1 MEAYI
6 SGIKQKNLLNTLNND
21 FYDFREDIDLNVE
34 ELSNFKPYLDY
45 IILRTNN
52 ESGINY
58 SPYSNLD
65 FDFNLDRIRFV
76 KSYISN
82 PVIKSKILRYIAF
95 EYLLKDNP
103 LIDIDSFL
111 NEFLKIS
118 IDDKINIEIE
128 QLYSNISLLQIGKT
142 LPEIEL
148 TNEFGDSISSIELKL
163 NKPII
168 VGHSLG
174 GMCSVIAA
182 SQFKNE
188 LYGLVIVDTAILP
201 PSEIPDKFDLK
212 IKANKTYQSIDEA
225 KSRFRL
231 VPSQGNSLDYI
242 MDYIAEKS
250 LRKTDEGWTWKFDP
264 SYMKIF
270 NTDGFRERQAI
281 LSEKLARLECRVAVF
296 RGEKS
301 MLFSESASK
310 YMRELTNKKT
320 PIIAIPEAHH
330 HIMVDQPL
338 ALISALRALVTDW
351 DHSNP
356 AKAD

>member
-1 MEAYI
+1 M
-6 SGIKQKNLLNTLNND
+6 IK
-21 FYDFREDIDLNVE
+21 
-34 ELSNFKPYLDY
+34 
-45 IILRTNN
+45 N
-52 ESGINY
+52 ESPQWFKEALDLKPTTQSLQVDGVNIKYLAWGEKNKPGILFVHGGMAHAHWW
-58 SPYSNLD
+58 SFIAPYFAKSHRVIAMNL
-65 FDFNLDRIRFV
+65 
-76 KSYISN
+76 S
-82 PVIKSKILRYIAF
+82 
-95 EYLLKDNP
+95 
-103 LIDIDSFL
+103 
-111 NEFLKIS
+111 
-118 IDDKINIEIE
+118 
-128 QLYSNISLLQIGKT
+128 GM
-142 LPEIEL
+142 
-148 TNEFGDSISSIELKL
+148 GDSDWRKNYASELWGKEIVEIAKHEKL

-231 VPSQGNSLDYI
+231 VPSQGNSLKYI

-250 LRKTDEGWTWKFDP
+250 LRKTDKGWTWKFDP

-281 LSEKLARLECRVAVF
+281 LSDKLAGLKCRVAVF

>member
-1 MEAYI
+1 MMSIDSPKWFKEA
-6 SGIKQKNLLNTLNND
+6 L
-21 FYDFREDIDLNVE
+21 
-34 ELSNFKPYLDY
+34 ELKPSAQSLKV
-45 IILRTNN
+45 NGVN
-52 ESGINY
+52 INY
-58 SPYSNLD
+58 LAWGEKNKPGILFVHGGMAHAHWWSFIAPYFAKTHRVIAMNL
-65 FDFNLDRIRFV
+65 
-76 KSYISN
+76 S
-82 PVIKSKILRYIAF
+82 
-95 EYLLKDNP
+95 
-103 LIDIDSFL
+103 
-111 NEFLKIS
+111 
-118 IDDKINIEIE
+118 
-128 QLYSNISLLQIGKT
+128 GM
-142 LPEIEL
+142 
-148 TNEFGDSISSIELKL
+148 GDSDWRENYASELWGKEIVEIAKYEKL

>member
-1 MEAYI
+1 MKSIDSPHWFNEA
-6 SGIKQKNLLNTLNND
+6 L
-21 FYDFREDIDLNVE
+21 
-34 ELSNFKPYLDY
+34 ELKPSVQSLKVDGV
-45 IILRTNN
+45 N
-52 ESGINY
+52 INY
-58 SPYSNLD
+58 LAWGEKNKPGILFVHGGMAHAHWWSFIAPYFAKTHRVIAMNL
-65 FDFNLDRIRFV
+65 
-76 KSYISN
+76 S
-82 PVIKSKILRYIAF
+82 
-95 EYLLKDNP
+95 
-103 LIDIDSFL
+103 
-111 NEFLKIS
+111 
-118 IDDKINIEIE
+118 
-128 QLYSNISLLQIGKT
+128 GM
-142 LPEIEL
+142 
-148 TNEFGDSISSIELKL
+148 GDSDWRENYASELWGKEIVEIAKYEKL

-212 IKANKTYQSIDEA
+212 IKANKTYQSIDAA

>member
-1 MEAYI
+1 MAKTLI
-6 SGIKQKNLLNTLNND
+6 LMRHAKSGWDNPYGDDFDRPLNSRG
-21 FYDFREDIDLNVE
+21 RESAQMVAKHIHSLG
-34 ELSNFKPYLDY
+34 FKP
-45 IILRTNN
+45 
-52 ESGINY
+52 
-58 SPYSNLD
+58 
-65 FDFNLDRIRFV
+65 
-76 KSYISN
+76 
-82 PVIKSKILRYIAF
+82 
-95 EYLLKDNP
+95 
-103 LIDIDSFL
+103 
-111 NEFLKIS
+111 
-118 IDDKINIEIE
+118 
-128 QLYSNISLLQIGKT
+128 
-142 LPEIEL
+142 EL
-148 TNEFGDSISSIELKL
+148 TLCSSSVRCKETLELVIPYFSKTHRVIAMNLSGMGDSDWRENYASELWGKEIVEIAKYEKL

>member
-1 MEAYI
+1 MMKSIDSPQWFNEAL
-6 SGIKQKNLLNTLNND
+6 KL
-21 FYDFREDIDLNVE
+21 
-34 ELSNFKPYLDY
+34 KPSVQSLKVDGV
-45 IILRTNN
+45 N
-52 ESGINY
+52 INY
-58 SPYSNLD
+58 LAWGEKNKPGILFVHGGMAHAHWWSFIAPYFAKTHRVIAMNL
-65 FDFNLDRIRFV
+65 
-76 KSYISN
+76 S
-82 PVIKSKILRYIAF
+82 
-95 EYLLKDNP
+95 
-103 LIDIDSFL
+103 
-111 NEFLKIS
+111 
-118 IDDKINIEIE
+118 
-128 QLYSNISLLQIGKT
+128 GM
-142 LPEIEL
+142 
-148 TNEFGDSISSIELKL
+148 GDSDWRENYASELWGKEIVEIAKYEKL